1 MLNRRYLRI
10 KVFQAL
16 YAYWQSDETS
26 AARIEKELITSI
38 ERTYDLYLSLL
49 VVFGELRH
57 MAELRMEER
66 RNKRLP
72 TPEDLAPDRRFV
84 DDAVML
90 QVVGNERLR
99 TECEARKISWVGHH
113 ELFAKLFREVESSE
127 LYKTF
132 MAGPAPTFKKS
143 QAFFVQLFTDHVAN
157 SEAVQDV
164 FESRSIHWMEDL
176 DLAAGLVKRL
186 LEQLHDSDRPGPDP
200 GEFIRDRQEERS
212 FVEALYRKCIQWS
225 TEHETAIAAKASNWE
240 TDRIALSDMVL
251 MQMAVTEARAFD
263 QIPVKVTLNEYIEI
277 AKAYSTPKSKNFI
290 NGVLDKL
297 FAEMRGDGRIH
308 KVGRG
313 LLET

>member
-1 MLNRRYLRI
+1 MLSRRYLRI

-16 YAYWQSDETS
+16 YAYWQSDEAS

-38 ERTYDLYLSLL
+38 DRTYDLYLALL
-49 VVFGELRH
+49 LVFGELRH

-72 TPEDLAPDRRFV
+72 TPEDLSPNRRFV
-84 DDAVML
+84 DDPVMRL
-90 QVVGNERLR
+90 VAHNERLR
-99 TECEARKISWVGHH
+99 VECEARKVSWVGHH
-113 ELFAKLFREVESSE
+113 ELFSKLFREVEASPA
-127 LYKTF
+127 YKTF
-132 MAGPAPTFKKS
+132 MADPDPSFKKS
-143 QAFFVQLFTDHVAN
+143 QTFFIQLFTEHVVN
-157 SEAVQDV
+157 NEAVQDV

-186 LEQLHDSDRPGPDP
+186 LEQLQPGDRPAPDP
-200 GEFIRDRQEERS
+200 GEFIRDRKEEHE
-212 FVEALYRKCIQWS
+212 FVTALYRRSIEWS
-225 TEHETAIAAKASNWE
+225 PEHEAAIAGKASNWE
-240 TDRIALSDMVL
+240 SDRINLSDMVL
-251 MQMAVTEARAFD
+251 MQMALTEARAFD

-277 AKAYSTPKSKNFI
+277 AKAYSTPNSKNFI

>member
-1 MLNRRYLRI
+1 MLSRRYLRI

-16 YAYWQSDETS
+16 YAYWQSDEAS
-26 AARIEKELITSI
+26 AARIEKELVTSI

-49 VVFGELRH
+49 LVFGELRH
-57 MAELRMEER
+57 VAELRMEER

-84 DDAVML
+84 DDPVMGAVA
-90 QVVGNERLR
+90 GNERLR
-99 TECEARKISWVGHH
+99 TECEARKVSWVGHH
-113 ELFAKLFREVESSE
+113 ELFSKLLREVEASE
-127 LYKTF
+127 AYKAF
-132 MAGPAPTFKKS
+132 MADPEPSFKKS
-143 QAFFVQLFTDHVAN
+143 QIFFIQLFTEHVAN
-157 SEAVQDV
+157 NEAVQDV
-164 FESRSIHWMEDL
+164 FEGRSIHWMEDL

-186 LEQLHDSDRPGPDP
+186 LEQLQDGERPAPDP
-200 GEFIRDRQEERS
+200 GEFTRDQQEERS
-212 FVEALYRKCIQWS
+212 FVETLYRKCIQWS
-225 TEHETAIAAKASNWE
+225 AEHETAIAAKASNWE
-240 TDRIALSDMVL
+240 TDRINLSDMVL

-277 AKAYSTPKSKNFI
+277 AKAYSTPNSKNFI